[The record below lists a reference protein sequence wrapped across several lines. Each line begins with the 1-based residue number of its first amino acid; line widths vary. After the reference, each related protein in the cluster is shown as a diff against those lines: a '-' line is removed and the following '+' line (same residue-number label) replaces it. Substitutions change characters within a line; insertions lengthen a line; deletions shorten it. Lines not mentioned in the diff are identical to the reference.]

1 MISNRKRRSGAIG
14 RVLNI
19 VNLIK
24 DMAIV
29 LRFNV
34 YLSEIRRVMYGLD
47 DKMKCAAVRLIDE
60 KSGLTKKLYV
70 AQKLEAGIILL
81 REVRG

>member
-14 RVLNI
+14 QVLNI

-60 KSGLTKKLYV
+60 KSGLTKKLCV